1 MGYYNGDEMPG
12 LTHFLKGFTLMT
24 RPGIRVWV
32 LIPLLINTLV
42 FVSLTVIA
50 WQYFEQ
56 FLVRMTDWLP
66 QWLGF
71 VSWILSALFAIFLA
85 IIYGYTFA
93 IAANIISAP
102 LYGLLAQRTRLL
114 LQGDID
120 NQALS
125 WQIVRQIAW
134 HALLRE
140 LQKLWY
146 FLPRTIAVLLLC
158 LALALIPLVN
168 LLAPIIAFL
177 WGAWSLSVQ
186 FLDYPAEIDQ
196 VAFNTMRAT
205 LARKRRLCL
214 MFGGLVLLGT
224 SIPVINMLVLPAAVV
239 GATSLWF
246 VEFAVLNGPAK

>member
-1 MGYYNGDEMPG
+1 
-12 LTHFLKGFTLMT
+12 MT

-32 LIPLLINTLV
+32 LIPLLINTLL

-50 WQYFEQ
+50 WQYFEHY
-56 FLVRMTDWLP
+56 LVRMTDWLP

-71 VSWILSALFAIFLA
+71 ITWILSALFAIFLA

-102 LYGLLAQRTRLL
+102 LYGLLAQKTQLL
-114 LQGDID
+114 LRGGLD
-120 NQALS
+120 NQPLS
-125 WQIVRQIAW
+125 WQMVREIAW
-134 HALLRE
+134 RALLRE
-140 LQKLWY
+140 LQKLGY
-146 FLPRTIAVLLLC
+146 FLPRMVAVLLLC
-158 LALALIPLVN
+158 LALALIPLAN

-196 VAFNTMRAT
+196 VAFRKMRAT
-205 LARKRRLCL
+205 LACKRRLCL
-214 MFGGLVLLGT
+214 VFGGLVLLGT

-246 VEFAVLNGPAK
+246 AEFAALNRSAKNQAYGDR

>member
-1 MGYYNGDEMPG
+1 MPG
-12 LTHFLKGFTLMT
+12 FTHFLRGFTLIT
-24 RPGIRVWV
+24 RPGIRGWA
-32 LIPLLINTLV
+32 LIPLLINAVL

-50 WQYFEQ
+50 WQYFEYY
-56 FLVRMTDWLP
+56 LLRMTDWLP

-102 LYGLLAQRTRLL
+102 LYGLLAQKTQLV
-114 LQGDID
+114 LQGGLD
-120 NQALS
+120 NQPLS
-125 WQIVRQIAW
+125 WQLLREIGGR
-134 HALLRE
+134 ALLRE
-140 LQKLWY
+140 LQKLGY
-146 FLPRTIAVLLLC
+146 FLPRMVAVLLLC
-158 LALALIPLVN
+158 MALALIPLVN

-186 FLDYPAEIDQ
+186 FLDYPAENNQ
-196 VAFNTMRAT
+196 VAFSTMRET
-205 LARKRRLCL
+205 LARKKRLCL
-214 MFGGLVLLGT
+214 VFGGLVLLGT

-246 VEFAVLNGPAK
+246 AQFAALNRSVKNQAYGDR